1 MGPLYSVMGYEGCVP
16 QWNKNLELVATSYN
30 HGTIS
35 PMASNLQIV
44 LYRNKKGEV
53 LVRSL
58 INECDGYLPIKCE
71 TAPFYPWKDFCKYV
85 NDNLNYFDISKNKVL
100 KKMGK

>member
-58 INECDGYLPIKCE
+58 INERDGYLPIKCE
-71 TAPFYPWKDFCKYV
+71 TAPFYPWEDFCKYV
-85 NDNLNYFDISKNKVL
+85 NENLKQLDSSKEKVL